1 MASWSKRAHRAR
13 LVVSVAS
20 AAAVLL
26 ALGAC
31 GGGGSSTGAASA
43 AGDFVIGYTA
53 TLTGE
58 FASYGLQMR
67 QGVDLAVEEINA
79 AGGIDGKQVSVES
92 VDDVGKPANGP
103 VVAQKFCDNKSVR
116 AVLGYSFSS
125 VALAAI
131 PVIDQ
136 CHLPVVASAV
146 TSPQLSGAS
155 SYFFRDVVTDA
166 VQGANVGKFVV
177 EKAGHKKIAVLHQQ
191 DDYGNGLADAFKATV
206 KASGATVTS
215 DQAYQLGTKDFQT
228 QLDKLNKEAP
238 DAIFIAGFYPEA
250 VKIAQ
255 QAHSAGITTPL
266 FGSDGLLSPD
276 LLKLGGKDVE
286 GVTLQG
292 AFTPSRK
299 TPEVEQFVTKFQ
311 KKFGEDPSSWAALA
325 YDATNAVKAAANK
338 GTSREQIKDGLSTL
352 QGLTGLTGKMT
363 FDAKGDRI
371 SSGVF
376 LTVKNGEFVPVS

>member
-1 MASWSKRAHRAR
+1 MRSGSRLALGTRFAGGLAAAA
-13 LVVSVAS
+13 LVVSVS
-20 AAAVLL
+20 
-26 ALGAC
+26 GC
-31 GGGGSSTGAASA
+31 GSTA
-43 AGDFVIGYTA
+43 AGAGDKFVIGYTA

-67 QGVDLAVEEINA
+67 QGVDLAVDEINA
-79 AGGIDGKQVSVES
+79 KGGINGKQVSIES

-131 PVIDQ
+131 PVIEQ
-136 CHLPVVASAV
+136 CKLPVVASAV

-155 SYFFRDVVTDA
+155 SFFFRDVVTDA

-177 EKAGHKKIAVLHQQ
+177 ETAGHHKIALLHQQ
-191 DDYGNGLADAFKATV
+191 DDYGNGLAAAFTKQA

-228 QLDKLNKEAP
+228 QLDKLNRESP

-255 QAHSAGITTPL
+255 QARSAGITTPL

-276 LLKLGGKDVE
+276 LITLGGKDVE
-286 GVTLQG
+286 GVVLQG
-292 AFTPSRK
+292 AFTPTLK
-299 TPEVEQFVTKFQ
+299 TPAVEAFVAKFN
-311 KKFGEDPSSWAALA
+311 KKFHEDPSSWAALA
-325 YDATNAVKAAANK
+325 YDAVNAVAAAAAT
-338 GTSREQIKDGLSTL
+338 GTTREQIREGLA
-352 QGLTGLTGKMT
+352 GLKGVEGMTGEIA
-363 FDAKGDRI
+363 FDDKGDRI

-376 LTVKNGEFVPVS
+376 LTVKGGQFVPIS

>member
-1 MASWSKRAHRAR
+1 M
-13 LVVSVAS
+13 VSGVAS
-20 AAAVLL
+20 AAVLL

-31 GGGGSSTGAASA
+31 GGGSSSASSDDGG
-43 AGDFVIGYTA
+43 GDFVIGYTA

-67 QGVDLAVEEINA
+67 QGVDLAVDEINA
-79 AGGIDGKQVSVES
+79 AGGIDGKKVSIQS
-92 VDDVGKPANGP
+92 VDDAGKPANGP

-155 SYFFRDVVTDA
+155 PYFFRDVVTDA
-166 VQGANVGKFVV
+166 VQGASVGKFIV
-177 EKAGHKKIAVLHQQ
+177 ETAGHKKIAVLHQQ
-191 DDYGNGLADAFKATV
+191 DDYGNGLAAAFTSAV
-206 KASGATVTS
+206 KAAGGSVTS

-255 QAHSAGITTPL
+255 QAHSAGITLPL

-276 LLKLGGKDVE
+276 LIKLGGKDVE

-292 AFTPSRK
+292 AFTPSLK
-299 TPEVEQFVTKFQ
+299 TPAVEEFVAKFQ

-325 YDATNAVKAAANK
+325 YDATNAVKAAASK
-338 GTSREQIKDGLSTL
+338 GTTREQIKDGLVSL
-352 QGLTGLTGKMT
+352 KGQTGITGEMT
-363 FDAKGDRI
+363 FDDKGDRI
-371 SSGVF
+371 SAGVF
-376 LTVKNGEFVPVS
+376 LKVADGQFVPAS

>member
-1 MASWSKRAHRAR
+1 MMPWSTRTRR
-13 LVVSVAS
+13 VRVVGGVAS
-20 AAAVLL
+20 AAVLL

-31 GGGGSSTGAASA
+31 GDGSSSGSSDPK
-43 AGDFVIGYTA
+43 GDFVIGYTA

-67 QGVDLAVEEINA
+67 QGVELAVDEINA
-79 AGGIDGKQVSVES
+79 AGGIGGQKVTIEP
-92 VDDVGKPANGP
+92 VDDAGKPANGP

-155 SYFFRDVVTDA
+155 PYFFRDVVTDA
-166 VQGANVGKFVV
+166 VQGANVGKYMV
-177 EKAGHKKIAVLHQQ
+177 ETAGRKKIAVLHQQ
-191 DDYGNGLADAFKATV
+191 DDYGNGLSDAFKAAV
-206 KASGATVTS
+206 KAAGASVTS

-228 QLDKLNKEAP
+228 QLDKLSKEGP
-238 DAIFIAGFYPEA
+238 DAIFVAGFYPEA

-255 QAHSAGITTPL
+255 QAHGAGITLPL

-276 LLKLGGKDVE
+276 LIKLGGKDVE

-292 AFTPSRK
+292 AFTPSLK
-299 TPEVEQFVTKFQ
+299 TPAVEEFVAKFQ
-311 KKFGEDPSSWAALA
+311 KKFGEEPSSWAALA
-325 YDATNAVKAAANK
+325 YDATNAVKAAASK
-338 GTSREQIKDGLSTL
+338 GTTREQIKDGVASL
-352 QGLTGLTGKMT
+352 QGLTGITGEMK

-376 LTVKNGEFVPVS
+376 LKVENGQFVPAS